1 MNNIK
6 LTPITNPHGTTDL
19 VYSSETDETE
29 IEITP
34 KNFMSFTIHS
44 QEQLE
49 LCMQKAEKYQ
59 VDNLWIRV
67 MRDNVSLDFANI
79 PYISQIKI
87 LEFEIMG
94 KKFSLNIL
102 PKNQTELPAMVW
114 FMFYADYPCHFDQF
128 EVFINL
134 KRLEIIGHKNAM
146 SWTKL
151 SHLVDLFIFKLKV
164 DDLIPLS
171 GLKSLK
177 RLHLKRISIKSLNGI
192 GNLTNLETLYVDD
205 LRYLTDVSNLVDN
218 KTLEN
223 IRFIL
228 FKKVTDWEFLVN
240 MPQLKL
246 IGLDVADSIGF
257 MEKMPNLVCAW
268 CVKVKDKNEEIL
280 AKIDRLY
287 NYDATSSTY
296 NTDSTLCK
304 IQYNKAFTIKR
315 FVELEQ
321 NKCHPKP
328 TASSLFII

>member
-6 LTPITNPHGTTDL
+6 LTPVTSPHGTTDL

-34 KNFMSFTIHS
+34 NLGMDFTIHS

-59 VDNLWIRV
+59 VPYISIKI
-67 MRDNVSLDFANI
+67 MRDNVSLDFASI
-79 PYISQIKI
+79 PYINQIKT
-87 LEFEIMG
+87 LEFNIWA

-102 PKNQTELPAMVW
+102 PKNQTELPSVTRLI
-114 FMFYADYPCHFDQF
+114 FYADYPCHFDQF
-128 EVFINL
+128 EAFTNL
-134 KRLEIIGHKNAM
+134 KRLEIVGHKNAM

-151 SHLVDLFIFKLKV
+151 SHLTDLFIFKLNV
-164 DDLIPLS
+164 DDLTPLIA
-171 GLKSLK
+171 LKSLK
-177 RLHLKRISIKSLNGI
+177 RLHLQKVSIKSLNGI

-205 LRYLTDVSNLVDN
+205 LRYLTDVSHLVDN

-223 IRFIL
+223 IRFIP
-228 FKKVTDWEFLVN
+228 FKKVTDWAFLVN

-246 IGLDVADSIGF
+246 IGLDMADSLGF

-268 CVKVKDKNEEIL
+268 CVKVKDKNREIL

-287 NYDATSSTY
+287 NYDTTNSTY
-296 NTDSTLCK
+296 NTDSTICK
-304 IQYNKAFTIKR
+304 IQYNKAFNTRR
-315 FVELEQ
+315 FIDLE
-321 NKCHPKP
+321 
-328 TASSLFII
+328 